1 MSGPAS
7 AVSGVR
13 WEPLVDPWLLAAG
26 VAVALV
32 AVLVPVLRRR
42 RDRAGWPARALL
54 VAVVGVLL
62 AHPLLLGR
70 TVTTAGTVP
79 DRQVLVVLDRTTS
92 MAATDGPGGRTRLE
106 AARADLAVLTERLE
120 GARFG
125 LVVWGREVEEVV
137 PATAD
142 RVAFLDAVARTTPE
156 DPRAGTGSTVDRPL
170 PVVVALLRRTARQ
183 HPERGSLVLLLT
195 DGEDT
200 TGRPA
205 AGASGDAPSWRAVGA
220 LSDGGAVLGYGTEA
234 GATMP
239 RADLPGAPPV
249 VDPRTGAPAVS
260 RLDPATLRRV
270 AGQLEVPYV
279 ERGPSAD
286 PAALRDLAARLP
298 EPEAVVERAVPT
310 PADPAWALAGLTAL
324 LGLVEL
330 RRWARDLQETRRAGR
345 P

>member
-1 MSGPAS
+1 MSGLA
-7 AVSGVR
+7 AGVR
-13 WEPLVDPWLLAAG
+13 WEPLLDPRVVAVG
-26 VAVALV
+26 VVVALV

-54 VAVVGVLL
+54 VVVVGVLL

-70 TVTTAGTVP
+70 PVATAGTVP

-120 GARFG
+120 GARFA
-125 LVVWGREVEEVV
+125 LVVWGREVEQVV

-142 RVAFLDAVARTTPE
+142 RAAFLDAVARTAPE

-170 PVVVALLRRTARQ
+170 PEVVALLRRAALQ
-183 HPERGSLVLLLT
+183 HPERGSLVLLLS

-200 TGRPA
+200 TGAPA
-205 AGASGDAPSWRAVGA
+205 GRAAPSWRPAGA

-249 VDPRTGAPAVS
+249 VDPRSGAPAVS

-270 AGQLEVPYV
+270 ADQLDATYV
-279 ERGPSAD
+279 ERGPAAG
-286 PAALRDLAARLP
+286 PAVLRDLAARLP

-310 PADPAWALAGLTAL
+310 PADPAWALAALATL

-330 RRWARDLQETRRAGR
+330 RRWARDLHETRRAGR